1 MKFMKKIRK
10 ARDEVEV
17 IAQKNSGLQPE
28 YGYIADNETGELKFC
43 HVRDIDIRAEIASH
57 IDECDMSIIV
67 NRLLENPEMGYIDNE
82 EMYGDVSELPKDIL
96 EAAMYTDRAKA
107 IFYKLPLDVRKDY
120 DSNLYKF
127 LREVANGEFAKK
139 YVSDGKN
146 GVKPDV
152 EASGQSG
159 SDVGDDVRHE
169 KK

>member
-10 ARDEVEV
+10 ARDEVEI
-17 IAQKNSGLQPE
+17 IAQKNSGLQSE

-43 HVRDIDIRAEIASH
+43 KVRDVDIRAEIASH
-57 IDECDMSIIV
+57 VDECDMSIIV
-67 NRLLENPEMGYIDNE
+67 SRLLENPAEGYIDNE

-107 IFYKLPLDVRKDY
+107 IFYKLPLDIRKDY

-127 LREVANGEFAKK
+127 LKEVANGEFAKK

-146 GVKPDV
+146 GAEPD
-152 EASGQSG
+152 AKISGQSG
-159 SDVGDDVRHE
+159 SDVVNDVGY
-169 KK
+169 KQK

>member
-1 MKFMKKIRK
+1 MKFMEKIRK

-17 IAQKNSGLQPE
+17 IAQKNSGLQSE
-28 YGYIADNETGELKFC
+28 YGYIADNESGELKFC
-43 HVRDIDIRAEIASH
+43 KVRDIDIRAEIASH

-67 NRLLENPEMGYIDNE
+67 SRLLEDPAEGYIDNE

-127 LREVANGEFAKK
+127 LKEVANGEFAKK
-139 YVSDGKN
+139 YASHGKDGAKSN
-146 GVKPDV
+146 AEV
-152 EASGQSG
+152 SGQSG

-169 KK
+169 

>member
-1 MKFMKKIRK
+1 MEKIRK
-10 ARDEVEV
+10 ARDKVEV
-17 IAQKNSGLQPE
+17 IAQKNSGLQSE
-28 YGYIADNETGELKFC
+28 YGYIADNESGELKFC
-43 HVRDIDIRAEIASH
+43 KVRDIDIRTEIASH

-67 NRLLENPEMGYIDNE
+67 SRLLENPAEGYIDNE

-127 LREVANGEFAKK
+127 LKEVANGEFAKK
-139 YVSDGKN
+139 YVSYGTDGAKSN
-146 GVKPDV
+146 V
-152 EASGQSG
+152 EVSGQSG

-169 KK
+169 KE